1 MEWTPI
7 SEWIIQVRFYSRYI
21 KLTIIHIYA
30 PTEDTDDQIRHELYG
45 RLLDEHDMLKK
56 IPQSWKQGLIIKLPK
71 KGTGRL

>member
-7 SEWIIQVRFYSRYI
+7 SERIIQARSYSRYI

-30 PTEDTDDQIRHELYG
+30 PTKDTDEQIKDELYG
-45 RLLDEHDMLKK
+45 RLKDEHDILEK